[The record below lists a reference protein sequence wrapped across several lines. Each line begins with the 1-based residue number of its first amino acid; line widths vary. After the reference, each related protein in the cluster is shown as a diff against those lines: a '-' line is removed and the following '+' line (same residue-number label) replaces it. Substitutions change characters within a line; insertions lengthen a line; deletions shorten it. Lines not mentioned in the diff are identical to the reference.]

1 MRRSAATSHRA
12 VATGPPAALP
22 SRHGSNATALPRAM
36 EPPQEEDSGSTGG
49 WPTGPPAVP
58 WNRHADGR
66 WPKGSCRVDGGGPP
80 SQLRRERIKAGDKRA
95 TELQLP

>member
-1 MRRSAATSHRA
+1 
-12 VATGPPAALP
+12 
-22 SRHGSNATALPRAM
+22 M

-49 WPTGPPAVP
+49 WPTGPPAAP

-80 SQLRRERIKAGDKRA
+80 SQLRRERIKAGDERA